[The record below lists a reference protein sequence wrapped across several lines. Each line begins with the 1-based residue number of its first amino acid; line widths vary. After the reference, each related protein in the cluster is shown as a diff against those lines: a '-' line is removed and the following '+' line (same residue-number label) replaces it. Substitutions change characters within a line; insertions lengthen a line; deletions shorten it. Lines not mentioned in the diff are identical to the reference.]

1 MIAGPLLLFLV
12 LFAVVA
18 PLVLYLLVR
27 AEHDQRSTMDRRD
40 AERAAR
46 RDTRDDHDSRDP

>member
-1 MIAGPLLLFLV
+1 MAEGAFLLVVLLVAVGAPLLLYV
-12 LFAVVA
+12 
-18 PLVLYLLVR
+18 LVR

-46 RDTRDDHDSRDP
+46 RDTREDSETRRP